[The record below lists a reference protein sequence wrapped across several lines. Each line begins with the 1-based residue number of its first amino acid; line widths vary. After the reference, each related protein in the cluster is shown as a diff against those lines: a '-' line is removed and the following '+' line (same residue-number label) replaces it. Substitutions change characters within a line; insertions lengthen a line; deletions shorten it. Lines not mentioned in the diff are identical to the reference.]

1 MSSVLDMP
9 FDQYQ
14 RYRLVS
20 ALVESLRTGSES
32 LTILDVGGRT
42 ALLRQFLPADR
53 ITLVDVEPSDQPGLV
68 LGDGSAL
75 PFADGAFDLVC
86 AFDTLEHVP
95 PQGRERFLSECLR
108 VARRHV
114 AIAGPYQAPEVE
126 EAEVLLQRFLKDKL
140 HVEHRYLE
148 EHRHNG
154 LPDRVLTE
162 ETFRGLG
169 ARVVSIGHGNVHRW
183 LGLIS
188 LSMYLD
194 YTPAL
199 QDLAPRLARF
209 YNGALFASDTLEPVY
224 RHVVIAA
231 KAGAKLPKAVF
242 PKLPASSQPDA
253 KAIESFA
260 RELASF
266 DAHRDG
272 WEREWK
278 RLELVVKGL
287 EKDLAEH
294 KLALDE
300 LRERKRE
307 LESVRATLEEDLAG
321 HRASIEDLRADLA
334 RFPAEIEAFQATVA
348 ELESDLGQHR
358 ALEAELRRELGALD
372 AERAHLVELRA
383 QEQAQAEQRARE
395 LEADLAGH
403 REALEERT
411 RDLAEHR
418 AALGTERAEREQE
431 VRSFQTM
438 LAELETRIG
447 EYRSVVAAQESD
459 LLATRD
465 TLSAVRREL
474 EALEAERTRLAELRM
489 QEQAQAEQRARE
501 LEADLAG
508 HRDALQDQRALLAA
522 EQQLRAQEATA
533 FRAMLAEH
541 VQRIAQFEEVVATQT
556 ADLTATRETLAAVRH
571 EISAVEAERARL
583 AELRLKELDSA
594 RRQKTELEAAIAAQ
608 AAQSQR
614 FEALFHAEQTARAK
628 DVALLRG
635 ELAQAAALRAE
646 LEADLDGHR
655 RALLATREQ
664 LQSLETEYAAVLA
677 DRAAIVAD
685 RAAIVADRAAIVAD
699 RAAIDADRTRITAE
713 RDETQARLVQAESVI
728 RDQQRQ
734 LAEAAAAIAAQD
746 ALIGALRAELKQR
759 WKSLKRALGPK
770 RPTPGEG

>member
-20 ALVESLRTGSES
+20 ALVESLREGSEG

-42 ALLRQFLPADR
+42 ALLRRFLPADR

-148 EHRHNG
+148 EHRYNG
-154 LPDRVLTE
+154 LPDRRLTE
-162 ETFRGLG
+162 ETFRRLG

-199 QDLAPRLARF
+199 QDLAPRLSRF

-231 KAGAKLPKAVF
+231 KVGARLPDAVF
-242 PKLPASSQPDA
+242 PQLPAASQPSTQ
-253 KAIESFA
+253 AIESFA

-278 RLELVVKGL
+278 RLERVVKGL
-287 EKDLAEH
+287 EKDLTEH

-321 HRASIEDLRADLA
+321 HRASIEDLRAELA

-348 ELESDLGQHR
+348 ALQRDLEQHRELEQRLGSELESL
-358 ALEAELRRELGALD
+358 A
-372 AERAHLVELRA
+372 AERSRLLELRA
-383 QEQAQAEQRARE
+383 SEQAQAEQRARE
-395 LEADLAGH
+395 LE
-403 REALEERT
+403 
-411 RDLAEHR
+411 
-418 AALGTERAEREQE
+418 
-431 VRSFQTM
+431 
-438 LAELETRIG
+438 
-447 EYRSVVAAQESD
+447 SD
-459 LLATRD
+459 LK
-465 TLSAVRREL
+465 
-474 EALEAERTRLAELRM
+474 
-489 QEQAQAEQRARE
+489 
-501 LEADLAG
+501 G

-533 FRAMLAEH
+533 FRTMLAEH
-541 VQRIAQFEEVVATQT
+541 EQRIAQYEEVVATQF
-556 ADLTATRETLAAVRH
+556 ADLSATRETLTAVRR
-571 EISAVEAERARL
+571 ELSAVDAERARL

-594 RRQKTELEAAIAAQ
+594 RLQKAELEAAIAAQ

-628 DVALLRG
+628 DVDLLRG

-664 LQSLETEYAAVLA
+664 LQSLEAEYAAVLA
-677 DRAAIVAD
+677 DRAAIV
-685 RAAIVADRAAIVAD
+685 
-699 RAAIDADRTRITAE
+699 ADRTRITAE
-713 RDETQARLVQAESVI
+713 RDETQARLVQAEAVI

-734 LAEAAAAIAAQD
+734 LGEAAAAIAAQD
-746 ALIGALRAELKQR
+746 ALIGALRAELKHR

>member
-20 ALVESLRTGSES
+20 ALVESLRTGSEG

-154 LPDRVLTE
+154 LPDRMLTE

-199 QDLAPRLARF
+199 QDLAPRLSRF

-231 KAGAKLPKAVF
+231 KGGARLPDAVF
-242 PKLPASSQPDA
+242 PRLPAASQPSTQ
-253 KAIESFA
+253 AIESFA

-278 RLELVVKGL
+278 RLERVVKGL
-287 EKDLAEH
+287 EKDLTEH

-321 HRASIEDLRADLA
+321 HRASIEDLRAELA

-348 ELESDLGQHR
+348 ALQRDLEQHRELEQRLGSELES
-358 ALEAELRRELGALD
+358 LEAERSRLL
-372 AERAHLVELRA
+372 ELRA
-383 QEQAQAEQRARE
+383 SEQAQAEQRARE
-395 LEADLAGH
+395 LEADLK
-403 REALEERT
+403 
-411 RDLAEHR
+411 
-418 AALGTERAEREQE
+418 
-431 VRSFQTM
+431 
-438 LAELETRIG
+438 
-447 EYRSVVAAQESD
+447 
-459 LLATRD
+459 
-465 TLSAVRREL
+465 
-474 EALEAERTRLAELRM
+474 
-489 QEQAQAEQRARE
+489 
-501 LEADLAG
+501 G

-522 EQQLRAQEATA
+522 EQQQRAQEATA

-541 VQRIAQFEEVVATQT
+541 EQRIAQYEEVVATQF
-556 ADLTATRETLAAVRH
+556 ADLSATRETLTAVRR
-571 EISAVEAERARL
+571 ELSAVDAERARL

-594 RRQKTELEAAIAAQ
+594 RLQKAELEAAIAAQ

-628 DVALLRG
+628 DVDLLRG

-664 LQSLETEYAAVLA
+664 LQSLEAEYAAVL
-677 DRAAIVAD
+677 
-685 RAAIVADRAAIVAD
+685 ADRAAIVAD

-713 RDETQARLVQAESVI
+713 REETQARLVQAEAVI

-734 LAEAAAAIAAQD
+734 LGEAAAAIAAQD
-746 ALIGALRAELKQR
+746 ALIGALRAELKHR

>member
-20 ALVESLRTGSES
+20 ALVESLRTGSEG

-154 LPDRVLTE
+154 LPDRMLTE

-199 QDLAPRLARF
+199 QDLAPRLSRF
-209 YNGALFASDTLEPVY
+209 YNGALFAGDTLEPVY

-231 KAGAKLPKAVF
+231 KGGARLPDAVF
-242 PKLPASSQPDA
+242 PRLPAASQPSTQ
-253 KAIESFA
+253 AIESFA

-278 RLELVVKGL
+278 RLERVVKGL
-287 EKDLAEH
+287 EKDLTEH

-321 HRASIEDLRADLA
+321 HRASIEDLRAELA

-348 ELESDLGQHR
+348 ALQRDLEQHRELEQRLGSELES
-358 ALEAELRRELGALD
+358 LEAERSRLL
-372 AERAHLVELRA
+372 ELRA
-383 QEQAQAEQRARE
+383 SEQAQAEQRARE
-395 LEADLAGH
+395 LEADLK
-403 REALEERT
+403 
-411 RDLAEHR
+411 
-418 AALGTERAEREQE
+418 
-431 VRSFQTM
+431 
-438 LAELETRIG
+438 
-447 EYRSVVAAQESD
+447 
-459 LLATRD
+459 
-465 TLSAVRREL
+465 
-474 EALEAERTRLAELRM
+474 
-489 QEQAQAEQRARE
+489 
-501 LEADLAG
+501 G

-522 EQQLRAQEATA
+522 EQQQRAQEATA

-541 VQRIAQFEEVVATQT
+541 EQRIAQYEEVVATQF
-556 ADLTATRETLAAVRH
+556 ADLSATRETLTAVRR
-571 EISAVEAERARL
+571 ELSAVDAERARL

-594 RRQKTELEAAIAAQ
+594 RLQKAELEAAIAAQ

-628 DVALLRG
+628 DVDLLRG

-664 LQSLETEYAAVLA
+664 LQSLEAEYAAVL
-677 DRAAIVAD
+677 
-685 RAAIVADRAAIVAD
+685 ADRAAIVAD

-713 RDETQARLVQAESVI
+713 REETQARLVQAEAVI

-734 LAEAAAAIAAQD
+734 LGEAATAIAAQD
-746 ALIGALRAELKQR
+746 ALIGALRAELKHR

>member
-20 ALVESLRTGSES
+20 ALVESLRTGSEG

-154 LPDRVLTE
+154 LPDRMLTE

-199 QDLAPRLARF
+199 QDLAPRLSRF
-209 YNGALFASDTLEPVY
+209 YNGALFAGDTLEPVY

-231 KAGAKLPKAVF
+231 KGGARLPDAVF
-242 PKLPASSQPDA
+242 PRLPAASQPSTQ
-253 KAIESFA
+253 AIESFA

-278 RLELVVKGL
+278 RLERVVKGL
-287 EKDLAEH
+287 EKDLTEH

-321 HRASIEDLRADLA
+321 HRASIEDLRAELA

-348 ELESDLGQHR
+348 ALQRDLEQHRELEQRLGSELES
-358 ALEAELRRELGALD
+358 LEAERSRLL
-372 AERAHLVELRA
+372 ELRA
-383 QEQAQAEQRARE
+383 SEQAQAEQRARE
-395 LEADLAGH
+395 LEADLK
-403 REALEERT
+403 
-411 RDLAEHR
+411 
-418 AALGTERAEREQE
+418 
-431 VRSFQTM
+431 
-438 LAELETRIG
+438 
-447 EYRSVVAAQESD
+447 
-459 LLATRD
+459 
-465 TLSAVRREL
+465 
-474 EALEAERTRLAELRM
+474 
-489 QEQAQAEQRARE
+489 
-501 LEADLAG
+501 G

-522 EQQLRAQEATA
+522 EQQQRAQEAAA

-541 VQRIAQFEEVVATQT
+541 EQRIAQYEEVVATQF
-556 ADLTATRETLAAVRH
+556 ADLSATRETLTAVRR
-571 EISAVEAERARL
+571 ELSAVDAERARL

-594 RRQKTELEAAIAAQ
+594 RLQKAELEAAIAAQ

-628 DVALLRG
+628 DVDLLRG

-664 LQSLETEYAAVLA
+664 LQSLEAEYAAVL
-677 DRAAIVAD
+677 AD

-713 RDETQARLVQAESVI
+713 REETQARLVQAEAVI

-734 LAEAAAAIAAQD
+734 LGEAAAAIAAQD
-746 ALIGALRAELKQR
+746 ALIGALRAELKHR

>member
-20 ALVESLRTGSES
+20 ALVESLREGSEG

-154 LPDRVLTE
+154 LPDRMLTE

-199 QDLAPRLARF
+199 QDLAPRLSRF
-209 YNGALFASDTLEPVY
+209 YNGALFAGDTLEPVY

-231 KAGAKLPKAVF
+231 KGGARLPDAVF
-242 PKLPASSQPDA
+242 PRLPAASQPSTQ
-253 KAIESFA
+253 AIESFA

-278 RLELVVKGL
+278 RLERVVKGL
-287 EKDLAEH
+287 EKDLTEH

-321 HRASIEDLRADLA
+321 HRASIEDLRAELA

-348 ELESDLGQHR
+348 ALQRDLEQHRELEQRLGSELES
-358 ALEAELRRELGALD
+358 LEAERSRLL
-372 AERAHLVELRA
+372 ELRA
-383 QEQAQAEQRARE
+383 SEQAQAEQRARE
-395 LEADLAGH
+395 LEADLK
-403 REALEERT
+403 
-411 RDLAEHR
+411 
-418 AALGTERAEREQE
+418 
-431 VRSFQTM
+431 
-438 LAELETRIG
+438 
-447 EYRSVVAAQESD
+447 
-459 LLATRD
+459 
-465 TLSAVRREL
+465 
-474 EALEAERTRLAELRM
+474 
-489 QEQAQAEQRARE
+489 
-501 LEADLAG
+501 G

-522 EQQLRAQEATA
+522 EQQQRAQEATA

-541 VQRIAQFEEVVATQT
+541 EQRIAQYEEVVATQF
-556 ADLTATRETLAAVRH
+556 ADLSATRETLTAVRR
-571 EISAVEAERARL
+571 ELSAVDAERARL

-594 RRQKTELEAAIAAQ
+594 RLQKAELEAAIAAQ

-628 DVALLRG
+628 DVDLLRG

-664 LQSLETEYAAVLA
+664 LQSLEAEYAAVL
-677 DRAAIVAD
+677 AD

-713 RDETQARLVQAESVI
+713 REETQARLVQAEAVI

-734 LAEAAAAIAAQD
+734 LGEAAAAIAAQD
-746 ALIGALRAELKQR
+746 ALIGALRAELKHR

>member
-20 ALVESLRTGSES
+20 ALVESLREGSEG

-154 LPDRVLTE
+154 LPDRMLTE

-199 QDLAPRLARF
+199 QDLAPRLSRF

-231 KAGAKLPKAVF
+231 KGGARLPAAVF
-242 PKLPASSQPDA
+242 PRLPAASQPSTQ
-253 KAIESFA
+253 AIESFA

-278 RLELVVKGL
+278 RLERVVKGL
-287 EKDLAEH
+287 EKDLTEH

-321 HRASIEDLRADLA
+321 HRASIEDLRVELA
-334 RFPAEIEAFQATVA
+334 RFPAQIEAFQATVA
-348 ELESDLGQHR
+348 ALQRDLEQHRELEQRLGSELE
-358 ALEAELRRELGALD
+358 ALEAERSRLLEF
-372 AERAHLVELRA
+372 RAS
-383 QEQAQAEQRARE
+383 EQAQAEQRARE
-395 LEADLAGH
+395 LEADLKGH
-403 REALEERT
+403 REAL
-411 RDLAEHR
+411 D
-418 AALGTERAEREQE
+418 
-431 VRSFQTM
+431 
-438 LAELETRIG
+438 
-447 EYRSVVAAQESD
+447 
-459 LLATRD
+459 
-465 TLSAVRREL
+465 
-474 EALEAERTRLAELRM
+474 
-489 QEQAQAEQRARE
+489 
-501 LEADLAG
+501 
-508 HRDALQDQRALLAA
+508 DQRALLAA
-522 EQQLRAQEATA
+522 EQQLREQETTA

-541 VQRIAQFEEVVATQT
+541 KQRIEQFEEVVATQT
-556 ADLTATRETLAAVRH
+556 ADLTATRETLTAVRREH
-571 EISAVEAERARL
+571 SAVEAERARL

-594 RRQKTELEAAIAAQ
+594 RLQKTELEAVIAAQ
-608 AAQSQR
+608 TVQSQR

-628 DVALLRG
+628 DVDLLRG

-655 RALLATREQ
+655 RALLATRSQ
-664 LQSLETEYAAVLA
+664 LQSLEAEYAALL
-677 DRAAIVAD
+677 
-685 RAAIVADRAAIVAD
+685 ADRAAIVAD
-699 RAAIDADRTRITAE
+699 RAAIDADRKRITAE
-713 RDETQARLVQAESVI
+713 RDETQARLVQAEAVI

-734 LAEAAAAIAAQD
+734 LGEAAAAIAAQD
-746 ALIGALRAELKQR
+746 ALIGALRAELKHR

>member
-20 ALVESLRTGSES
+20 ALVESLRKGSEG

-154 LPDRVLTE
+154 LPDRVVTE

-199 QDLAPRLARF
+199 QDLAPRLSRF
-209 YNGALFASDTLEPVY
+209 YNGAVFASDTLEPVY

-231 KAGAKLPKAVF
+231 KGGARLPDAVF
-242 PKLPASSQPDA
+242 PRLPAASQPSTQ
-253 KAIESFA
+253 AIESFA

-266 DAHRDG
+266 DANRDG

-278 RLELVVKGL
+278 RLERVVKGL
-287 EKDLAEH
+287 EKDRTEH

-307 LESVRATLEEDLAG
+307 LESVCATLEEDLAG
-321 HRASIEDLRADLA
+321 HRASIEDLRAELA

-348 ELESDLGQHR
+348 ALQRDLEQHRELEQRLGSELE
-358 ALEAELRRELGALD
+358 ALEAERSRLLELLAS
-372 AERAHLVELRA
+372 EH
-383 QEQAQAEQRARE
+383 AQAEQRARE
-395 LEADLAGH
+395 LEADLKGH
-403 REALEERT
+403 REAL
-411 RDLAEHR
+411 
-418 AALGTERAEREQE
+418 
-431 VRSFQTM
+431 
-438 LAELETRIG
+438 
-447 EYRSVVAAQESD
+447 
-459 LLATRD
+459 
-465 TLSAVRREL
+465 
-474 EALEAERTRLAELRM
+474 
-489 QEQAQAEQRARE
+489 
-501 LEADLAG
+501 
-508 HRDALQDQRALLAA
+508 QDQRTLLAA
-522 EQQLRAQEATA
+522 EQQQRAQEASA

-541 VQRIAQFEEVVATQT
+541 EQRIAQFEEVVATQS
-556 ADLTATRETLAAVRH
+556 ADLAATRETLTAVRR
-571 EISAVEAERARL
+571 ELSAVDAERVRL
-583 AELRLKELDSA
+583 ADLRLKE
-594 RRQKTELEAAIAAQ
+594 
-608 AAQSQR
+608 
-614 FEALFHAEQTARAK
+614 
-628 DVALLRG
+628 
-635 ELAQAAALRAE
+635 
-646 LEADLDGHR
+646 
-655 RALLATREQ
+655 
-664 LQSLETEYAAVLA
+664 
-677 DRAAIVAD
+677 
-685 RAAIVADRAAIVAD
+685 
-699 RAAIDADRTRITAE
+699 
-713 RDETQARLVQAESVI
+713 
-728 RDQQRQ
+728 
-734 LAEAAAAIAAQD
+734 
-746 ALIGALRAELKQR
+746 
-759 WKSLKRALGPK
+759 
-770 RPTPGEG
+770 